1 MVQPKTRHQEWGERV
16 RGLRKAHDMTQAAL
30 AAAVGVTPQSVYNW
44 ERGLNAPRDDQKL
57 AIAKALN
64 SDVAYL
70 FPLRAA
76 TT

>member
-1 MVQPKTRHQEWGERV
+1 VVQTKTRREEWGANIRA
-16 RGLRKAHDMTQAAL
+16 LRKSHSLSQAQL
-30 AAAVGVTPQSVYNW
+30 ASQLGVSPQSVYNW
-44 ERGLNAPRDDQKL
+44 ERGLNAPRDEQKL

-76 TT
+76 P